1 MKENKTLMQ
10 YFEWYL
16 RPENKLWNKAIANAQ
31 YLSAIGIT
39 DVWLPPAYKGAG
51 GKYDVGYSAY
61 DLYDL
66 GEFDQKGSIETKY
79 GTKEEYI
86 NAIKK
91 LHENGIRV
99 YADIVLNHKI
109 GADEPEIV
117 YASEEEHGQYTILK
131 EEITNIQTLNG
142 IIIILMEQTGMKV
155 EEKMVCFVLVVR
167 NGIKM

>member
-66 GEFDQKGSIETKY
+66 GEFDQKGSIPTKY

-91 LHENGIRV
+91 LVLFTSGLKRRYINGKSRTTIYSVYNKFDVFIR
-99 YADIVLNHKI
+99 IGFFHTFKKI
-109 GADEPEIV
+109 FYIFYFTDSPHI
-117 YASEEEHGQYTILK
+117 
-131 EEITNIQTLNG
+131 
-142 IIIILMEQTGMKV
+142 
-155 EEKMVCFVLVVR
+155 
-167 NGIKM
+167 